1 MKLEKSIEN
10 MQTSLVKL
18 EQTVNQLNSNPNR
31 SSPIE
36 EIQGLKGLF
45 LNRSQIPSWQL
56 KSFFFLLY
64 RQSPHLIMI
73 SMELLFYPNKIKRV
87 MMNKERKK

>member
-36 EIQGLKGLF
+36 EIQGLKRLF
-45 LNRSQIPSWQL
+45 LNR
-56 KSFFFLLY
+56 
-64 RQSPHLIMI
+64 
-73 SMELLFYPNKIKRV
+73 
-87 MMNKERKK
+87 